1 MNQKNYTSNEDF
13 DDWVDLSD
21 ISSKLKKIIEDYINW
36 DEEYKQNYWDDYFC
50 RWLYPL
56 WSIDYPV
63 DIKDFREKHKD
74 IEPNIERFL
83 PWIIK
88 AMEENTGEEWVDIE
102 GVFTLDEEAR
112 KYLEKIWY
120 LQQQEIR
127 IKIIE
132 IVWNKKEQEILW
144 ENISFD
150 ELIERIWDLYYNSL
164 SSFLFSLSEHIY
176 DTEISELLKKA
187 SKNISNAWDICEKPT
202 LEFLEKVK
210 KSGEKV
216 EFKHTS
222 EVKWI
227 KTSNEELAKIIWNL
241 VSYKLSDFL
250 EKLSAKIHKD
260 WIADEWRER
269 IKLSNELYACA
280 EKLKLASEKI
290 K

>member
-222 EVKWI
+222 EVNWI